1 MTANELLLWMSA
13 RGQGSWSQFRAAVE
27 ELHIA
32 ETENSQPVIDGEN
45 STGRATFPLY
55 QSLRLNLQ
63 RLAHS
68 EFLAGAEGE
77 DWRVTP
83 PSLSI
88 VRHGDQWIGV
98 VAGAR
103 SDRLLHRLQSATGPF
118 EIRIVHF

>member
-13 RGQGSWSQFRAAVE
+13 RGQGSWSQFRAVVE

-32 ETENSQPVIDGEN
+32 ETEDRQSAVDAEN
-45 STGRATFPLY
+45 PTGRASFPLY

-68 EFLAGAEGE
+68 EFFAGAEDE

-83 PSLSI
+83 PSLS
-88 VRHGDQWIGV
+88 VVKHGAQWIGV

-103 SDRLLHRLQSATGPF
+103 SDR
-118 EIRIVHF
+118 